1 MGPTVNAT
9 KELKQECVCPE
20 DGRGTRGRRHDQR
33 RWVYGTLMFNKGKN
47 EPGVKMFGLWSL
59 CRAEAAAARS
69 PVLQYLLQSS
79 SVHGWTHSDGAL
91 DKLQNLPVL
100 IIWQGCWLFE
110 GEVGAPL
117 HPRVLSPST
126 CTLCI

>member
-1 MGPTVNAT
+1 MEPVPGGGGAGGGG
-9 KELKQECVCPE
+9 E
-20 DGRGTRGRRHDQR
+20 
-33 RWVYGTLMFNKGKN
+33 
-47 EPGVKMFGLWSL
+47 EPG
-59 CRAEAAAARS
+59 
-69 PVLQYLLQSS
+69 LQYLLQSS
-79 SVHGWTHSDGAL
+79 SVHGWTRSDGAL
-91 DKLQNLPVL
+91 DKLQNLPAL